1 MRRLVLVLL
10 SSACLPVA
18 AAAAGLPARV
28 TLDGVGGV
36 VPGMTPTQA
45 ATRWHVALRLSGP
58 EPACQTAPIAIG
70 SLHGYVLFE
79 HGRLGAV
86 FFDRGARTGTG
97 IGIGSTERRIRA
109 AYPHLVVQPHKYLQG
124 GHYLFVARRR
134 APHWRIRLDTNAAG
148 RVIQVGFGAR
158 AVGYVEGCA

>member
-58 EPACQTAPIAIG
+58 DPACQTAPNAIG

-79 HGRLGAV
+79 HGRLGPLFLDHGV
-86 FFDRGARTGTG
+86 RTGTG
-97 IGIGSTERRIRA
+97 IGI
-109 AYPHLVVQPHKYLQG
+109 AYTQL
-124 GHYLFVARRR
+124 
-134 APHWRIRLDTNAAG
+134 RLRSA
-148 RVIQVGFGAR
+148 
-158 AVGYVEGCA
+158 Y